1 VVTLTDQAAAVIR
14 DLTTRPGLPAQTGL
28 RIAPQDGDGAGGL
41 ALSLTAGPH
50 AGDQVTVH
58 FWYFADPD
66 APNFFLAEFDEQDL
80 VSFTDGDSVTV
91 SAEGEPVRFLL
102 ISGRPIREP
111 IAWYG
116 PIVMNT
122 QEELRT
128 AFEELE
134 KGAFIKHRV
143 KE

>member
-1 VVTLTDQAAAVIR
+1 MLAKALQAAQ
-14 DLTTRPGLPAQTGL
+14 RPGHTVFAYV
-28 RIAPQDGDGAGGL
+28 IGGR
-41 ALSLTAGPH
+41 GVFC
-50 AGDQVTVH
+50 DQK
-58 FWYFADPD
+58 DPYTYEAVSD
-66 APNFFLAEFDEQDL
+66 RYVGEKREQLISDQHL
-80 VSFTDGDSVTV
+80 VSFTDGDSVMV
-91 SAEGEPVRFLL
+91 SAEAEPVRFLL

-111 IAWYG
+111 IPWYG

-134 KGAFIKHRV
+134 KGTFINHRV